1 MVVKTIQYRQISSK
15 NKPSFYADP
24 VAWALSDLT
33 QTLLADME
41 GISTLQTGFLAIS
54 DECSLHTV
62 RQLSASARGGAI
74 SPLRFAGASPSIV
87 AGLPAI
93 QHRIRGP
100 TMAFTMDPS
109 HAADAT
115 LATVMYWVRHND
127 VPTVIV
133 LAHRRHSEHGHLV
146 RGSVIRPPYSNIKR
160 TISELCNLQVE
171 MFE

>member
-1 MVVKTIQYRQISSK
+1 
-15 NKPSFYADP
+15 
-24 VAWALSDLT
+24 
-33 QTLLADME
+33 LLAGVE
-41 GISTLQTGFLAIS
+41 GISTLHTGFIAIS

-62 RQLSASARGGAI
+62 RQLCASGRGGAI

-109 HAADAT
+109 HAAEAA
-115 LATVMYWVRHND
+115 LATAMYWIQHND
-127 VPTVIV
+127 VPTIIV
-133 LAHRRHSEHGHLV
+133 LAHRRHPEHGHLV
-146 RGSVIRPPYSNIKR
+146 RGSVIRPPYGNIKH
-160 TISELCNLQVE
+160 TIAELCDLQVE